1 MFSRSRVAC
10 FLWCRRQNGDRRTTV
25 YQVTGREE
33 SYRLFGRDRYDAI
46 TDSLLRFPT
55 PFVDPV
61 EGSNVPR
68 AGQGS
73 AATQRVVTE
82 FVVVPT
88 NLPLILLLAS
98 AAFSSIFLENG
109 VDSGVDCG
117 HKLGR
122 CNSISPPGGG
132 DTLDIL
138 PPPNAQVVLIPNYF
152 SLTTKINKMVQLK
165 QYLLSISSRNDLQ
178 LSQKSSRAIN
188 HKISFSPLAIITTT
202 VHAKSFTNLNI
213 LIH

>member
-1 MFSRSRVAC
+1 MGKPDTTQLLTAYCVSRHRSST
-10 FLWCRRQNGDRRTTV
+10 LWKGRT
-25 YQVTGREE
+25 YRGHGR
-33 SYRLFGRDRYDAI
+33 
-46 TDSLLRFPT
+46 
-55 PFVDPV
+55 
-61 EGSNVPR
+61 
-68 AGQGS
+68 GS
-73 AATQRVVTE
+73 AAAQRVVAE

-98 AAFSSIFLENG
+98 AAFSGIFLENG
-109 VDSGVDCG
+109 IDSGVDCG
-117 HKLGR
+117 HKIGR

-132 DTLDIL
+132 GRYPRYPDIL
-138 PPPNAQVVLIPNYF
+138 PPPNTQVVLIPNYF

-202 VHAKSFTNLNI
+202 VHAKSFTNLNT

>member
-1 MFSRSRVAC
+1 MSAAERRPPNHCLPSNRPRRVVSFVWASQI
-10 FLWCRRQNGDRRTTV
+10 RRKGRTYRGQDR
-25 YQVTGREE
+25 
-33 SYRLFGRDRYDAI
+33 
-46 TDSLLRFPT
+46 
-55 PFVDPV
+55 
-61 EGSNVPR
+61 
-68 AGQGS
+68 GS
-73 AATQRVVTE
+73 AAAQRVVTE

-98 AAFSSIFLENG
+98 AAFSGIFLENG
-109 VDSGVDCG
+109 IDSGVDCG
-117 HKLGR
+117 HTLGR

-132 DTLDIL
+132 RYPRYLVIL
-138 PPPNAQVVLIPNYF
+138 PPPNTQVVLIPNYF

-202 VHAKSFTNLNI
+202 VHAKSFTNLNT